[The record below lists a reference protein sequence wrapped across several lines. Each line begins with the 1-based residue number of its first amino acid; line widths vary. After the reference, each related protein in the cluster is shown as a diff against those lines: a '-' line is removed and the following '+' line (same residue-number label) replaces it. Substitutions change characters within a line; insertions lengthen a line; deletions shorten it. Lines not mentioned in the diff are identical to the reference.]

1 MGVVIRFL
9 IGWWGEGFQGGN
21 DIPYRINH
29 IFVPKLKDKINKIY
43 AMRLSDPIL
52 YPFSFLYD
60 RITRY
65 RNRMFDLG
73 MKKSINFD
81 IPTVVV
87 GNLSWGGTGKTPMV
101 EYLIRQFKAEYQ
113 IATLSRGYGRKT
125 SGFLLAV
132 DGLTA
137 RDIGDE
143 PFQIYGKFGNE
154 ITVAVGEERILAIP
168 QILAERPATD
178 LILLDDAFQHRY
190 VKGDVNIL
198 LTTYQRPFFKDRILP
213 LGTLREHPK
222 GASRA
227 DVIVVTKCPNGL
239 DAKTKE
245 EYAGKIREY
254 AQMNTLVIFAGLKY
268 GEAYHI
274 FTGEPIGNVR
284 QVILLSGI
292 ANNEVLKEEIK
303 RKYGLLAV
311 LEFPDHHKYSEK
323 DLQHL
328 FSVYQKHAGET
339 PVVITTEKDAVKLK
353 AHKSLNYLRE
363 IPIFALPVEIK
374 LNPAEE
380 DELLSLT
387 TKIIR
392 EKKLRS
398 EN

>member
-1 MGVVIRFL
+1 
-9 IGWWGEGFQGGN
+9 
-21 DIPYRINH
+21 
-29 IFVPKLKDKINKIY
+29 
-43 AMRLSDPIL
+43 MRLSDPIL
-52 YPFSFLYD
+52 YPLSFLYD

-73 MKKSINFD
+73 MKKSVNFEV
-81 IPTVVV
+81 PTIVV

-101 EYLIRQFKAEYQ
+101 EYLIRQFKGRHQ

-125 SGFLLAV
+125 SGFLLAS
-132 DGLTA
+132 DDLTA

-143 PFQIYGKFGNE
+143 PFQMYSKFSKE

-168 QILAERPATD
+168 QILADRPETD

-198 LTTYQRPFFKDRILP
+198 LTTYQKPFFEDRIIP
-213 LGTLREHPK
+213 LGTLREHAN

-227 DVIVVTKCPNGL
+227 DIIVVTKCPDGL
-239 DAKTKE
+239 DATTQQ
-245 EYAGKIREY
+245 EYTRKIREY
-254 AQMNTLVIFAGLKY
+254 ARMDALVVFAGIQY
-268 GEAYHI
+268 GEAYHMTTREAI
-274 FTGEPIGNVR
+274 QDVR

-292 ANNEVLKEEIK
+292 AHNEVLKEEIK
-303 RKYGLLAV
+303 AKYELLEV
-311 LEFPDHHKYSEK
+311 LEYPDHHPYSQK
-323 DLQHL
+323 DLGHVR
-328 FSVYQKHAGET
+328 SVWRKHAHHK

-353 AHKSLNYLRE
+353 AHKCLHYLAE

-374 LNPAEE
+374 MNRTDE
-380 DELLSLT
+380 DALLSLT